1 MHRLPF
7 RGLSFHLVSLSIY
20 SISVFIQINP
30 LFLDLSQ
37 YLSLSLSSPSSP
49 QVGTDWDAKER
60 VFRNFGS
67 LLGPTEEPVAMQ
79 RWGRGQNVTVTVVW
93 VDPTNVIAATYDI
106 LVDGGTEYT
115 HYRPPLTV
123 PLRPG
128 VWTLRVLHHWNLLAS
143 TSFVV
148 SPLEYH
154 DQQPIRQGKHTHT
167 HWTDH

>member
-1 MHRLPF
+1 
-7 RGLSFHLVSLSIY
+7 
-20 SISVFIQINP
+20 
-30 LFLDLSQ
+30 
-37 YLSLSLSSPSSP
+37 
-49 QVGTDWDAKER
+49 
-60 VFRNFGS
+60 
-67 LLGPTEEPVAMQ
+67 MQ

-93 VDPTNVIAATYDI
+93 VDPTNVIATTYDI

-115 HYRPPLTV
+115 HYRPPLSV

-154 DQQPIRQGKHTHT
+154 DQQPIRQEDTVKLHSGPVRNSYMEQSFHGLNP
-167 HWTDH
+167 